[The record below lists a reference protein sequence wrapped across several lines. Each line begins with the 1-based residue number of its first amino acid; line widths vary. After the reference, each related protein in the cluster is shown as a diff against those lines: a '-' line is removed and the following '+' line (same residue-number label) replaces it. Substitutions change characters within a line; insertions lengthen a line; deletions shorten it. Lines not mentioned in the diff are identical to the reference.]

1 MIRIGDISLTLFVGE
16 TSIKE
21 AYLGDTRI
29 YPDREA
35 VITVEYSE
43 WATVSLTL
51 STNVTEIPAAG
62 GSAVL
67 SAIAHQMRTKTTL
80 ADGVPIATE
89 QETRDTAVTPS
100 LSSNHGAFS
109 VSGATVSCGS
119 RGTTAGGQLVAT
131 IRGTY
136 GGTSGTITLYQQE
149 NKAESYE
156 YRVAT
161 VSSGSA
167 IAWNGGNT
175 TVSAKSQRTTTFT
188 SGTTSDYED
197 TTAQTISARIS
208 GTGFSISI
216 EGNSG
221 STCFFRV
228 SASSHS
234 STSPRTAT
242 VTFTGSIGG
251 VASTTVR
258 QAGMLLTYGF
268 RYTASNKASKYP
280 RFAVNGVPGGGL
292 LRAVGGIGTPIHMQS
307 YRGAITKVLGST
319 TSYLDGEP
327 EMMVLGPESAYIGS
341 GYISGWS
348 DSTYALGFISGQQGN
363 FMNNYPYKYVTQSFT
378 VKGSG
383 FSLSGI
389 ALFEK
394 NYGDYEAAGYKW
406 YVEADTSSPY
416 ALSAAEARAAQ
427 QLAENGVVT
436 TEDDSELAEVDFE
449 ALAAKIN
456 ALREPDTDT
465 YVQNEDGTWTTVPK
479 ESLNEKEENT
489 ER

>member
-1 MIRIGDISLTLFVGE
+1 MIRIGDTYLTLFVGE

-43 WATVSLTL
+43 WATGSLTL
-51 STNVTEIPAAG
+51 STNTTEIPAEG
-62 GSAVL
+62 GSATL
-67 SAIAHQMRTKTTL
+67 SAIAHQVRTKITL

-167 IAWNGGNT
+167 IAWNGGNI

-221 STCFFRV
+221 STYFFRV

-258 QAGMLLTYGF
+258 QAGMPLTYGF

-280 RFAVNGVPGGGL
+280 RFAINGVPGGGL
-292 LRAVGGIGTPIHMQS
+292 PRAIGGMGTPIHMLS
-307 YRGAITKVLGST
+307 YRGAVTKVLGST

-327 EMMVLGPESAYIGS
+327 EMMVLDPESAYIGS

-348 DSTYALGFISGQQGN
+348 DSTYTLGFISGRQGN
-363 FMNNYPYKYVTQSFT
+363 FLNNYPYKYVTQSFS

-416 ALSAAEARAAQ
+416 ALSADEARAVQ

-436 TEDDSELAEVDFE
+436 TEDDPELASVNFE
-449 ALAAKIN
+449 ELAAKIN
-456 ALREPDTDT
+456 ALRKPDTNT
-465 YVQNEDGTWTTVPK
+465 YIQNEDGTWEVVAK
-479 ESLNEKEENT
+479 ESINEEE
-489 ER
+489 EDAE